1 MTSDVPVPPPM
12 ASGPSTVTGQQAQA
26 QGKRR
31 RRVPPKLILA
41 VLILA
46 ALIWFVLVNTRHVP
60 IKLWVHTVSAP
71 LWLVLLCTFAAGMIA
86 SWLLTWRRRRT
97 R

>member
-1 MTSDVPVPPPM
+1 M

-31 RRVPPKLILA
+31 RRVPPKLIIGI
-41 VLILA
+41 LILA
-46 ALIWFVLVNTRHVP
+46 ALIWFLLVNTRHVP
-60 IKLWVHTVSAP
+60 IKLWVETVSAP

-86 SWLLTWRRRRT
+86 SWLLTWRRRRS